1 MAGMTES
8 GFVDFNHGRIYYEV
22 DGEGPALSLIH
33 AGVANLRQWDG
44 QVPAFAERFRVIR
57 YDCRTFG
64 RTTSENVE
72 VSNRADLAAV
82 LDHVGVTQTA
92 VLGLSRGGSIAVDFT
107 LDYPERV
114 TALIPVA
121 AGLGGFQTPPTPDE
135 QALWDEYDH
144 RYEAGDWDWI
154 VDTETA
160 FWVDGPRQSPDR
172 VPAAIRDRVHEWIAQ
187 GYRDHAKEE
196 PTAEALEPPAV
207 NRLGEIKAPTLVMV
221 GDLDEGGTIEAC
233 RKLATDIPGARFELF
248 EGVAHMVNLEQPE
261 RFTRL
266 VLDFLADA
274 GVAQPAPATQAAA
287 SA

>member
-1 MAGMTES
+1 MPPMTES
-8 GFVDFNHGRIYYEV
+8 GFVEFNHGRIYYEV
-22 DGEGPALSLIH
+22 DGEGPALTLVH
-33 AGVANLRQWDG
+33 AGVANLRQWDE

-72 VSNRADLAAV
+72 ISNRGDLAAV
-82 LDHVGVTQTA
+82 LDHVGVQQTA
-92 VLGLSRGGSIAVDFT
+92 VIGVSRGGSIAVDFT
-107 LDYPERV
+107 L
-114 TALIPVA
+114 
-121 AGLGGFQTPPTPDE
+121 
-135 QALWDEYDH
+135 LWDEYDR

-160 FWVDGPRQSPDR
+160 FWVDGPRQPPDR
-172 VPAAIRDRVHEWIAQ
+172 VPAAIRDRVHDWIAQ
-187 GYRDHAKEE
+187 GYRDHAQED
-196 PTAEALEPPAV
+196 PTSQPLEPPAV
-207 NRLGEIKAPTLVMV
+207 NRLREIRVPTLVMV

-266 VLDFLADA
+266 VLDFLTDA
-274 GVAQPAPATQAAA
+274 GVNAAPATAAA
-287 SA
+287 RG

>member
-1 MAGMTES
+1 MTRMTDS
-8 GFVDFNHGRIYYEV
+8 GFLDFNHGRIYYEV

-33 AGVANLRQWDG
+33 AGVANLRQWDE
-44 QVPAFAERFRVIR
+44 QVPSFAQRFRVIR

-64 RTTSENVE
+64 RTTSENVSI
-72 VSNRADLAAV
+72 SNRADLAAV
-82 LDHVGVTQTA
+82 LDHLGVEQTA

-107 LDYPERV
+107 LDYPDRV

-144 RYEAGDWDWI
+144 RYEARDWDWI
-154 VDTETA
+154 VNTETA
-160 FWVDGPRQSPDR
+160 FWVDGPRQPADR
-172 VPAAIRDRVHEWIAQ
+172 VPASIRDRVHEWIAQ
-187 GYRDHAKEE
+187 GYRDHWEEE
-196 PTAEALEPPAV
+196 PTAEPLEPPAV
-207 NRLGEIKAPTLVMV
+207 NRLKEIHVPTLVMV

-233 RKLATDIPGARFELF
+233 RKLANDIPGARFELF

-274 GVAQPAPATQAAA
+274 GLERAA
-287 SA
+287 SAAGAAAPV